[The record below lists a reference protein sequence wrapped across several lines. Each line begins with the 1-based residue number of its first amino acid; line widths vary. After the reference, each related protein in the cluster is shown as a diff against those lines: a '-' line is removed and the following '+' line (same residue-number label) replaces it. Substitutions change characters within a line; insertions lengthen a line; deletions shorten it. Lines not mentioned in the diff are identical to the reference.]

1 MAYFVE
7 NKYALRCKMDF
18 KKQTYAIQVSQFIK
32 KMIQEGKLSPGDP
45 VKENDLATFLG
56 ISRAP
61 IREALQI
68 LIQDGL
74 IVSEPQKGKTIRV
87 LSPKEIIDG
96 YTLTSILEGEGIIMS
111 LAEWTE
117 DDNKDLLNI
126 LKKMENKS
134 KEAVDITELSELD
147 ELLHN
152 MLLSRCTNEQ
162 LVENARRFSS
172 NISKY
177 LCREY
182 WKKSFNPASFYSR
195 HKIVVDSFFTKNP
208 EIIRKTIFTHYNELA
223 VAISKLT
230 EKNSA

>member
-1 MAYFVE
+1 
-7 NKYALRCKMDF
+7 MDF
-18 KKQTYAIQVSQFIK
+18 KKQTYAIQVSQFIR
-32 KMIQEGKLSPGDP
+32 KMIQEGKLSPGAH
-45 VKENDLATFLG
+45 VKENDLATFLN

-68 LIQDGL
+68 LTQDGL

-87 LSPKEIIDG
+87 LSAKEIIDG
-96 YTLTSILEGEGIIMS
+96 YALTAILEAEGIIMS
-111 LAEWTE
+111 LDNWTDE
-117 DDNKDLLNI
+117 DNKDLLNI

-134 KEAVDITELSELD
+134 KKAADITDLAELD

-162 LVENARRFSS
+162 LIENARRFSS

-182 WKKSFNPASFYSR
+182 WKKSFNPESFYSR
-195 HKIVVDSFFTKNP
+195 HKKVVDSFFTKKP
-208 EIIRKTIFTHYNELA
+208 EQIRKTIFDHYNELA
-223 VAISKLT
+223 VAISELI
-230 EKNSA
+230 END

>member
-1 MAYFVE
+1 
-7 NKYALRCKMDF
+7 MDF
-18 KKQTYAIQVSQFIK
+18 KKQTYAIQVSQFIR
-32 KMIQEGKLSPGDP
+32 KMIQEGKLSPGAP
-45 VKENDLATFLG
+45 VKENDLATFLN

-68 LIQDGL
+68 LTQDGL

-87 LSPKEIIDG
+87 LSAKEIIDE
-96 YTLTSILEGEGIIMS
+96 YALTAILEAEGIIMS
-111 LAEWTE
+111 LDNWTDE
-117 DDNKDLLNI
+117 DNKELLNI

-134 KEAVDITELSELD
+134 KKAADITDLAELD

-162 LVENARRFSS
+162 LIENARRFSS

-182 WKKSFNPASFYSR
+182 WKKSFNPQSFYSR
-195 HKIVVDSFFTKNP
+195 HKKVVDSFFTKNP
-208 EIIRKTIFTHYNELA
+208 EQIRKTIFDHYNELA
-223 VAISKLT
+223 VAISELI
-230 EKNSA
+230 END

>member
-1 MAYFVE
+1 
-7 NKYALRCKMDF
+7 MDF
-18 KKQTYAIQVSQFIK
+18 KKQTYTIQVSQFIR
-32 KMIQEGKLSPGDP
+32 KMIQEGKLSPGAP
-45 VKENDLATFLG
+45 VKENDLATFLN

-68 LIQDGL
+68 LTQDGL

-87 LSPKEIIDG
+87 LSAKEIIDG
-96 YTLTSILEGEGIIMS
+96 YALTAILEAEGIIMS
-111 LAEWTE
+111 LDNWTDE
-117 DDNKDLLNI
+117 DNKDLLNI

-134 KEAVDITELSELD
+134 KKAADITDLAELD

-162 LVENARRFSS
+162 LIENARRFSS

-182 WKKSFNPASFYSR
+182 WKKSFNPQSFYSR
-195 HKIVVDSFFTKNP
+195 HKKVVDSFFTKNP
-208 EIIRKTIFTHYNELA
+208 EQIRKTIFDHYNELA
-223 VAISKLT
+223 VAISELI
-230 EKNSA
+230 END

>member
-1 MAYFVE
+1 
-7 NKYALRCKMDF
+7 MDF
-18 KKQTYAIQVSQFIK
+18 KKQTYAIQLSQFIR
-32 KMIQEGKLSPGDP
+32 KMIQEGKLSPGAP
-45 VKENDLATFLG
+45 VKENDLATFLN

-68 LIQDGL
+68 LTQDGL

-87 LSPKEIIDG
+87 LSAKEIIDG
-96 YTLTSILEGEGIIMS
+96 YALTAILEAEGIIMS
-111 LAEWTE
+111 LDNWTDE
-117 DDNKDLLNI
+117 DNKDLLNI

-134 KEAVDITELSELD
+134 KKAADITDLAELD

-162 LVENARRFSS
+162 LIENARRFSS

-182 WKKSFNPASFYSR
+182 WKKSFNPQSFYSR
-195 HKIVVDSFFTKNP
+195 HKKVVDSFFTKNP
-208 EIIRKTIFTHYNELA
+208 EQIRKTIFDHYNELA
-223 VAISKLT
+223 VAISELI
-230 EKNSA
+230 END

>member
-1 MAYFVE
+1 
-7 NKYALRCKMDF
+7 MDF
-18 KKQTYAIQVSQFIK
+18 KKQTYAIQVSQFIR
-32 KMIQEGKLSPGDP
+32 KMIQEGKLKPGDP
-45 VKENDLATFLG
+45 VKENDLATFLN

-68 LIQDGL
+68 LTQDGL

-87 LSPKEIIDG
+87 LSSKEIVDG
-96 YTLTSILEGEGIIMS
+96 YTLTAILESEGILMS
-111 LAEWTE
+111 LDAWTE
-117 DDNKDLLNI
+117 EDNKDLLNV

-134 KEAVDITELSELD
+134 KEAVDITELAELD

-152 MLLSRCTNEQ
+152 MLLSHCTNDQ

-182 WKKSFNPASFYSR
+182 WKKTFNPTCFYER
-195 HKIVVDSFFTKNP
+195 HKAVVDTFFTKNP
-208 EIIRKTIFTHYNELA
+208 EKIRKAIFDHYHDIA
-223 VAISKLT
+223 VAISKLI
-230 EKNSA
+230 EKSA

>member
-1 MAYFVE
+1 
-7 NKYALRCKMDF
+7 MDF
-18 KKQTYAIQVSQFIK
+18 KKQTYAIQVSQLIR
-32 KMIQEGKLSPGDP
+32 KMIQEGKLSPGAP
-45 VKENDLATFLG
+45 VKENDLATFLN

-68 LIQDGL
+68 LTQDGL

-87 LSPKEIIDG
+87 LSAKEIIDG
-96 YTLTSILEGEGIIMS
+96 YALTAILEAEGIIMS
-111 LAEWTE
+111 LDNWTDE
-117 DDNKDLLNI
+117 DNKDLLNI

-134 KEAVDITELSELD
+134 KKAADITDLAELD

-162 LVENARRFSS
+162 LIENARRFSS

-182 WKKSFNPASFYSR
+182 WKKSFNPQSFYSR
-195 HKIVVDSFFTKNP
+195 HKKVVDSFFTKNP
-208 EIIRKTIFTHYNELA
+208 EQIRKTIFDHYNELA
-223 VAISKLT
+223 VAISELI
-230 EKNSA
+230 END

>member
-1 MAYFVE
+1 
-7 NKYALRCKMDF
+7 MDF
-18 KKQTYAIQVSQFIK
+18 KKQTYAIQVSQFIR
-32 KMIQEGKLSPGDP
+32 KMIQEGKLSPGAP
-45 VKENDLATFLG
+45 VKENDLATFLN

-68 LIQDGL
+68 LTQDGL

-87 LSPKEIIDG
+87 FSAKEIIDG
-96 YTLTSILEGEGIIMS
+96 YALTAILEAEGIIMS
-111 LAEWTE
+111 LDNWTDE
-117 DDNKDLLNI
+117 DNKDLLNI

-134 KEAVDITELSELD
+134 KKAADITDLAELD

-162 LVENARRFSS
+162 LIENARRFSS

-182 WKKSFNPASFYSR
+182 WKKSFNPQSFYSR
-195 HKIVVDSFFTKNP
+195 HKKVVDSFFTKNP
-208 EIIRKTIFTHYNELA
+208 EQIRKTIFDHYNELA
-223 VAISKLT
+223 VAISELI
-230 EKNSA
+230 END

>member
-1 MAYFVE
+1 
-7 NKYALRCKMDF
+7 MDF
-18 KKQTYAIQVSQFIK
+18 KKQTYAIQVSQFIR
-32 KMIQEGKLSPGDP
+32 KMIQEGKLSPGAP
-45 VKENDLATFLG
+45 VKENDLATFLN

-68 LIQDGL
+68 LTQDGL

-96 YTLTSILEGEGIIMS
+96 YALTAILEAEGIIMS
-111 LAEWTE
+111 LDNWTDE
-117 DDNKDLLNI
+117 DNKDLLNI

-134 KEAVDITELSELD
+134 KKAADITELAELD

-162 LVENARRFSS
+162 LIENARRFSS

-182 WKKSFNPASFYSR
+182 WKKSFNPQSFYSR
-195 HKIVVDSFFTKNP
+195 HKKVVDSFFTKEP
-208 EIIRKTIFTHYNELA
+208 ERIRKTVFDHYNELA
-223 VAISKLT
+223 VAISKLI
-230 EKNSA
+230 END